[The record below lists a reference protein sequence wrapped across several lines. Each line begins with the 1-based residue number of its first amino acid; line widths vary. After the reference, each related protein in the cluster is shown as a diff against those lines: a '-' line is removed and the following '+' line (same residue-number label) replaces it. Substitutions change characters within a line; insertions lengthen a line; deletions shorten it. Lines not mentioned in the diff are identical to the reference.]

1 MRQQFGKYL
10 FEVVVIFIGIT
21 LGFIFDEWR
30 ENRNKNSQ
38 QRILFESIKTEVLQ
52 TKVLLQNTDTTNTE
66 LITNMEQILKG
77 EKFEPEEVLDGLEL
91 LTTDFYVNLIGTLN
105 TLQSLTEQNSTSF
118 YHNAIITQNISN
130 INSIAVDH
138 SQLVLELKT
147 ISTEKIYPFLS
158 QYSLLDDLLFYT
170 TDSVLVTGNYSG
182 LLQDKNFNNQLK
194 VVCIKLASLST
205 IYSTLIRDLD
215 RILTEIEKELEP

>member
-1 MRQQFGKYL
+1 
-10 FEVVVIFIGIT
+10 
-21 LGFIFDEWR
+21 
-30 ENRNKNSQ
+30 
-38 QRILFESIKTEVLQ
+38 
-52 TKVLLQNTDTTNTE
+52 
-66 LITNMEQILKG
+66 MEQILKG

>member
-38 QRILFESIKTEVLQ
+38 QRILFESIKTDVLQ